1 MSEIVYLNGEFMPAD
16 EARIPVL
23 DRGFIFG
30 DGVYEVIPV
39 YSRRPFRLA
48 EHFQRLQ
55 RSLDAVRIA
64 NPLTGPEWVRL
75 IDEIVARNAGDD
87 QSIYLQVTRGVAKRD
102 HAFPRDAKQ
111 TVFVM
116 SSPLVTPAADKVERG
131 VPAVTTTDYRWLRC
145 DVKSVSLLANCLLR
159 QHAVDA
165 GAEEVVMLRD
175 GYLSEGSSSNV
186 FAVRNGV
193 LLAPPK
199 NHLVLPG
206 ITYDVVLELAAATR
220 LPVEVREIPETEVR
234 SADELWLTSSTKE
247 VLADQHARRQ
257 AGRLRQAG
265 RSVQDDVRRVP
276 GLQAQ
281 GHAGCGLKSIG
292 HGTTRNART
301 GTPQRFERS
310 CLSLIE
316 ARIGHIPDR
325 WNKRNP

>member
-1 MSEIVYLNGEFMPAD
+1 MSEIVYLNGEFMPAE

-39 YSRRPFRLA
+39 YSRRPFRLP

-64 NPLTGPEWVRL
+64 NPLTLPDWTRL
-75 IDEIVARNAGDD
+75 VDEIVARNSGDD
-87 QSIYLQVTRGVAKRD
+87 QSVYLQVTRGVAKRD
-102 HAFPRDAKQ
+102 HAFPKDAKQ

-116 SSPLVTPAADKVERG
+116 SGPLATPGADKIERG
-131 VPAVTTTDYRWLRC
+131 VVAVTTTDYRWLRC

-186 FAVRNGV
+186 FVVRNGV

-206 ITYDVVLELAAATR
+206 ITYDVILELAGATR
-220 LPVEVREIPETEVR
+220 VPVEVREIPEAEVR

-247 VLADQHARRQ
+247 VLAITTLDGKPVGS
-257 AGRLRQAG
+257 GR
-265 RSVQDDVRRVP
+265 P
-276 GLQAQ
+276 GEVFRMM
-281 GHAGCGLKSIG
+281 
-292 HGTTRNART
+292 HGEF
-301 GTPQRFERS
+301 QIF
-310 CLSLIE
+310 
-316 ARIGHIPDR
+316 
-325 WNKRNP
+325 KRKVMRAAA